1 LNYRERSK
9 GMPTSYALPVSTYS
23 QQSFRLGIIYPN
35 TGCPRTLHQ
44 SSRRDEDLELEG
56 CFNSLLRRS
65 EARTV
70 TLSWNLDP
78 RYLLRG
84 PLGSFKARV
93 KGRNE
98 MWTADILVTES
109 STMCMC
115 IDKVSV
121 RLFSFGFCFMSF

>member
-98 MWTADILVTES
+98 IWTADILSRNLPQCACV
-109 STMCMC
+109 ST
-115 IDKVSV
+115 KFLFVYSPLASV
-121 RLFSFGFCFMSF
+121 L